1 MLHLNHKESNSIM
14 EASNNNITNE
24 KESVIN
30 ITQEFRGLLSKME
43 FEFNQVKTELKQV
56 KKEIKEIKENEIFN
70 SQKNIK
76 KKVSFIQLMKC
87 PNTFELS
94 IKIQNQT
101 KIIESG
107 IGTKVGISLSTI
119 AQFLASFII

>member
-76 KKVSFIQLMKC
+76 KK
-87 PNTFELS
+87 S
-94 IKIQNQT
+94 IIYPINEMSKHI
-101 KIIESG
+101 
-107 IGTKVGISLSTI
+107 
-119 AQFLASFII
+119 